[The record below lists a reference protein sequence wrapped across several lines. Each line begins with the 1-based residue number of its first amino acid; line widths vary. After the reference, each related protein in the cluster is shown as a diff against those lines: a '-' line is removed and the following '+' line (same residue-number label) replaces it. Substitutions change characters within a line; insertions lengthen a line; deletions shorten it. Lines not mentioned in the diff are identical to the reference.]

1 MDTRHVETQT
11 PDKHRCRAAT
21 ALLAAVPCLTH
32 TRTHYICILLPPAL
46 EAFPLHGSA
55 LAPAAT
61 PGGGGGG
68 GAGGGGGGG
77 GGGAADFEGGL
88 AWEGAGAGVGAGRA
102 RPVDAFA
109 KVSVYTHRL
118 RHKTNS
124 LGLDM
129 RVMRASFIS
138 SSVYTQ

>member
-68 GAGGGGGGG
+68 ALEEEEEEEEAALLTLRVAWPGRGRGRVWGLGGR
-77 GGGAADFEGGL
+77 GL
-88 AWEGAGAGVGAGRA
+88 
-102 RPVDAFA
+102 
-109 KVSVYTHRL
+109 
-118 RHKTNS
+118 
-124 LGLDM
+124 
-129 RVMRASFIS
+129 
-138 SSVYTQ
+138 

>member
-1 MDTRHVETQT
+1 
-11 PDKHRCRAAT
+11 
-21 ALLAAVPCLTH
+21 
-32 TRTHYICILLPPAL
+32 
-46 EAFPLHGSA
+46 
-55 LAPAAT
+55 
-61 PGGGGGG
+61 
-68 GAGGGGGGG
+68 
-77 GGGAADFEGGL
+77 
-88 AWEGAGAGVGAGRA
+88 VGAGRA